1 MLAIALPIKFTLSKL
16 FNSSAEIG
24 TGSSKIIPS
33 TTQTGSRFPEIEE
46 APRIRTFGAAPGVEV
61 GLIIFTPANFPCN
74 ILSIEIAAPSCNSD
88 PFTLITELAFL
99 RLSIRWYPVITTS
112 SIVFTSSSNTTLIVS
127 LPTYFTS
134 CVFIPTK
141 ENWRIKSFSS
151 WGIANL

>member
-1 MLAIALPIKFTLSKL
+1 MITITPLAAFTPYIAVADASFKTSIRSISSGLMLAIALPIKFTLSKL

-99 RLSIRWYPVITTS
+99 RLSIR
-112 SIVFTSSSNTTLIVS
+112 
-127 LPTYFTS
+127 
-134 CVFIPTK
+134 
-141 ENWRIKSFSS
+141 
-151 WGIANL
+151 